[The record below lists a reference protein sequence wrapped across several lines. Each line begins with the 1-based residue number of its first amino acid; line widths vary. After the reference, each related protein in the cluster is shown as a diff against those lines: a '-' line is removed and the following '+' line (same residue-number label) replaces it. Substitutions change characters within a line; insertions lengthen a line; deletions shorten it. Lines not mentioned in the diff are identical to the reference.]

1 MVSFSRRSH
10 MLLASSAALFLAS
23 CGADDVASPGAG
35 SVPVTINQPA
45 PTPTPTGTA
54 TPTPLT
60 AAQFAAATTQSGV
73 TITADEQLAIINAG
87 QNNNVNG
94 FGTTLNGVYPVSGAS
109 LTTASNPQTVLGEN
123 AFIQNTSFVGAL
135 SGPNDNAFSGWT
147 CNSSSATFL
156 NSSACA
162 AVPSIGN
169 GPAAS
174 CPTGLTDDGTNEI
187 RNEAGAITSA
197 ATLRYCRLPSIIT
210 ADLTLAK
217 VAGLVYRF
225 RGLTEVGVDGGAA
238 ATLTIQPGVVLAAD
252 ATETSNDVV
261 LVNRGSKINAV
272 GTADAP
278 IIFTAQQNLRSNGVS
293 DSSQGLWGGVILLGK
308 APTAVCA
315 TGTGPNTADGTSAGA
330 AAPCQQQIEGVTG
343 RLYGGTNAA
352 DSSGTMQYVQIRYT
366 GIAISEGNEL
376 QGLTLGGTGSGTTID
391 HVQSHNSADDG
402 IEIFGGTTNLKYF
415 VVTGADDDGFDV
427 DNGWR
432 GFMQFIIAA
441 QKANGATN
449 DSFATE
455 IDSNGA
461 EDLLPRTYGR
471 YANFTFI
478 QTASTQNP
486 VAAIRLRGGADF
498 AFVNGV
504 VKTPSGEAC
513 VNIIAGNQVNG
524 AAATGN
530 DRSTIRPANSAL
542 QDVGPPTFN
551 SVYFQCQGR

>member
-1 MVSFSRRSH
+1 MVSFSRRSK
-10 MLLASSAALFLAS
+10 MLLTSSAALLLAS

-35 SVPVTINQPA
+35 SIPITINQPA
-45 PTPTPTGTA
+45 PTPTPTGPE

-60 AAQFAAATTQSGV
+60 AAQFALATAVNGV
-73 TITADEQLAIINAG
+73 SITADEQVALVNAG
-87 QNNNVNG
+87 QNNNLQG
-94 FGTTLNGVYPVSGAS
+94 FGTTLNGVYPVSGTS
-109 LTTASNPQTVLGEN
+109 LATASNPQTVLGN
-123 AFIQNTSFVGAL
+123 SSFLQNTSFVGAL

-156 NSSACA
+156 NSSACT
-162 AVPSIGN
+162 AVPSVGS
-169 GPAAS
+169 GGSAAA
-174 CPTGLTDDGTNEI
+174 CPTGTIDDGLVQTF
-187 RNEAGAITSA
+187 RA
-197 ATLRYCRLPSIIT
+197 CRLPAVIS
-210 ADLTLAK
+210 ADLTLPK
-217 VAGLVYRF
+217 IAGVFYRF
-225 RGLTEVGVDGGAA
+225 RGLTEVGVDGNAA

-252 ATETSNDVV
+252 STETSNDVV

-278 IIFTAQQNLRSNGVS
+278 IIFTAQQNLASNGVS

-330 AAPCQQQIEGVTG
+330 AAPCQQQIEGVSG
-343 RLYGGTNAA
+343 RLYGGTDAA
-352 DSSGTMQYVQIRYT
+352 DNSGTMQYVQIRYT

-402 IEIFGGTTNLKYF
+402 IEIFGGATNLKYF

-441 QKANGATN
+441 QKAGGSTA

-455 IDSNGA
+455 IDSNNA

-478 QTASTQNP
+478 QTNSAP
-486 VAAIRLRGGADF
+486 AAIRLRGGADF
-498 AFVNGV
+498 AFVNGI
-504 VKTPSGEAC
+504 VKTQSGAAC
-513 VNIIAGNQVNG
+513 LNVIAGAG
-524 AAATGN
+524 SGDT
-530 DRSTIRPANSAL
+530 RTTIRPANSAL

-551 SVYFQCQGR
+551 SIYFQCQGR

>member
-1 MVSFSRRSH
+1 MVSFSRRSQI
-10 MLLASSAALFLAS
+10 LLASSAALFLAS

-35 SVPVTINQPA
+35 SIPITINQPA

-60 AAQFAAATTQSGV
+60 AAQFAAATQQSGV
-73 TITADEQLAIINAG
+73 TITADEQLAIVNAG
-87 QNNNVNG
+87 SNNNVNG
-94 FGTTLNGVYPVSGAS
+94 FGTTLSGVYPVNGTS
-109 LTTASNPQTVLGEN
+109 LTTASNPQTVLGN
-123 AFIQNTSFVGAL
+123 TSFIQNTSFVGAL
-135 SGPNDNAFSGWT
+135 SGPNDNSFSGWT

-156 NSSACA
+156 NSSACT
-162 AVPSIGN
+162 AVPSIGT
-169 GPAAS
+169 GTPAAS
-174 CPTGLTDDGTNEI
+174 CPTGLSDDGLNS
-187 RNEAGAITSA
+187 AGTF
-197 ATLRYCRLPSIIT
+197 RYCRLPTVIS

-225 RGLTEVGVDGGAA
+225 RGQTEVGVDGGAS

-252 ATETSNDVV
+252 STETSNDLL

-278 IIFTAQQNLRSNGVS
+278 IIFTAQQNLSNNGVS
-293 DSSQGLWGGVILLGK
+293 DSSQGLWGGIILLGR

-330 AAPCQQQIEGVTG
+330 ATPCQQQIEGVTG
-343 RLYGGTNAA
+343 RSYGGTNGA

-402 IEIFGGTTNLKYF
+402 IEIFGGTTNIKYF

-471 YANFTFI
+471 YANFTFV
-478 QTASTQNP
+478 QTASSQNP

-504 VKTPSGEAC
+504 VKAPSGEAC

>member
-1 MVSFSRRSH
+1 MVSFSRRSK
-10 MLLASSAALFLAS
+10 MLLTSSAALLLAS

-35 SVPVTINQPA
+35 SIPITINQPA
-45 PTPTPTGTA
+45 PTPTPTGPE

-60 AAQFAAATTQSGV
+60 AAQFALATAVNGV
-73 TITADEQLAIINAG
+73 SITADEQVALVNAG
-87 QNNNVNG
+87 QNNNLQG
-94 FGTTLNGVYPVSGAS
+94 FGTTLNGVYPVSGTS
-109 LTTASNPQTVLGEN
+109 LATASNPQTVLGN
-123 AFIQNTSFVGAL
+123 SSFLQNTSFVGAL

-156 NSSACA
+156 NSSACT
-162 AVPSIGN
+162 AVPSVGS
-169 GPAAS
+169 GGSAAA
-174 CPTGLTDDGTNEI
+174 CPTGTIDDGLVQTF
-187 RNEAGAITSA
+187 RA
-197 ATLRYCRLPSIIT
+197 CRLPAVIS
-210 ADLTLAK
+210 ADLTLPK
-217 VAGLVYRF
+217 IAGVFYRF

-252 ATETSNDVV
+252 STETSNDVV

-278 IIFTAQQNLRSNGVS
+278 IIFTAQQNLANNGVS

-330 AAPCQQQIEGVTG
+330 AAPCQQQIEGVSG
-343 RLYGGTNAA
+343 RLYGGTDAA
-352 DSSGTMQYVQIRYT
+352 DNSGTMQYVQIRYT

-402 IEIFGGTTNLKYF
+402 IEIFGGATNLRYF

-441 QKANGATN
+441 QKAGGSTA

-478 QTASTQNP
+478 QTNSAP
-486 VAAIRLRGGADF
+486 AAIRLRGGADF
-498 AFVNGV
+498 AFVNGI
-504 VKTPSGEAC
+504 VKTQSGAAC
-513 VNIIAGNQVNG
+513 LNVIAGAG
-524 AAATGN
+524 SGDT
-530 DRSTIRPANSAL
+530 RTTIRPANSAL

-551 SVYFQCQGR
+551 SIYFQCQGR

>member
-1 MVSFSRRSH
+1 MVSFSRRSK
-10 MLLASSAALFLAS
+10 MLLTSSAALLLAS

-35 SVPVTINQPA
+35 SIPITINQPA
-45 PTPTPTGTA
+45 PTPTPTGPA

-60 AAQFAAATTQSGV
+60 AAQFALATAVNGV
-73 TITADEQLAIINAG
+73 SITADEQVALVNAG
-87 QNNNVNG
+87 QNNNLQG
-94 FGTTLNGVYPVSGAS
+94 FGTTLNGVYPVSGTS
-109 LTTASNPQTVLGEN
+109 LATASNPQTVLGN
-123 AFIQNTSFVGAL
+123 SSFLQNTSFVGAL

-156 NSSACA
+156 NSSACT
-162 AVPSIGN
+162 AVPSVGS
-169 GPAAS
+169 GGSAAA
-174 CPTGLTDDGTNEI
+174 CPTGTIDDGLVQTF
-187 RNEAGAITSA
+187 RA
-197 ATLRYCRLPSIIT
+197 CRLPAVIS
-210 ADLTLAK
+210 ADLTLPK
-217 VAGLVYRF
+217 IAGVLYRF

-252 ATETSNDVV
+252 STETSNDVV

-278 IIFTAQQNLRSNGVS
+278 IIFTAQQNLASNGVS

-330 AAPCQQQIEGVTG
+330 AAPCQQQIEGVSG
-343 RLYGGTNAA
+343 RLYGGTDAA

-402 IEIFGGTTNLKYF
+402 IEIFGGATNLRYF

-441 QKANGATN
+441 QKAGGSTA

-455 IDSNGA
+455 IDSNNA

-478 QTASTQNP
+478 QTNSAP
-486 VAAIRLRGGADF
+486 AAIRLRGGADF
-498 AFVNGV
+498 AFVNGI
-504 VKTPSGEAC
+504 VKTQSGAAC
-513 VNIIAGNQVNG
+513 LNVIAGAG
-524 AAATGN
+524 SGDT
-530 DRSTIRPANSAL
+530 RTTIRPADSAL

-551 SVYFQCQGR
+551 SIYFQCQGR

>member
-1 MVSFSRRSH
+1 MVSFSRRSQ

-35 SVPVTINQPA
+35 SIPITINQPA

-60 AAQFAAATTQSGV
+60 AAQFAAATQQSGV
-73 TITADEQLAIINAG
+73 TITADEQLAIVNAG
-87 QNNNVNG
+87 SNNNVNG
-94 FGTTLNGVYPVSGAS
+94 FGATLSGVYPVNGTS
-109 LTTASNPQTVLGEN
+109 LTTASNPQTVLGN
-123 AFIQNTSFVGAL
+123 TSFIQNTSFVGAL
-135 SGPNDNAFSGWT
+135 SGPNDNSFSGWT

-156 NSSACA
+156 NSSACT
-162 AVPSIGN
+162 AVPSIGT
-169 GPAAS
+169 GTPAAS
-174 CPTGLTDDGTNEI
+174 CPTGLSDDGLNS
-187 RNEAGAITSA
+187 AGTF
-197 ATLRYCRLPSIIT
+197 RYCRLPTVIT

-217 VAGLVYRF
+217 VPGLVYRF
-225 RGLTEVGVDGGAA
+225 RGQTEVGVDGGAS

-252 ATETSNDVV
+252 STETSNDLI

-278 IIFTAQQNLRSNGVS
+278 IIFTAQQNLSNNGVS
-293 DSSQGLWGGVILLGK
+293 DSSQGLWGGIILLGR

-330 AAPCQQQIEGVTG
+330 ATPCQQQIEGVTG
-343 RLYGGTNAA
+343 RSYGGTNGA

-402 IEIFGGTTNLKYF
+402 IEIFGGTTNIKYF

-471 YANFTFI
+471 YANFTFV
-478 QTASTQNP
+478 QTASSQNP

-504 VKTPSGEAC
+504 VKAPSGEAC

-530 DRSTIRPANSAL
+530 DRSTVRPANSAL

>member
-1 MVSFSRRSH
+1 MVSFSRRSQI
-10 MLLASSAALFLAS
+10 LLASSAALFLAS

-35 SVPVTINQPA
+35 SIPVTINQPA

-60 AAQFAAATTQSGV
+60 SAQFALATTQSGV
-73 TITADEQLAIINAG
+73 TITADEQVALVNAG
-87 QNNNVNG
+87 QNNNLNG
-94 FGTTLNGVYPVSGAS
+94 FGTTLNGVYPVSGTS
-109 LTTASNPQTVLGEN
+109 LATASNPQTVLGN
-123 AFIQNTSFVGAL
+123 TAFLQNTSFVGAL
-135 SGPNDNAFSGWT
+135 SGPNDNSFSGWT

-156 NSSACA
+156 NSSACTS
-162 AVPSIGN
+162 VPSIGT
-169 GPAAS
+169 GTPAAS
-174 CPTGLTDDGTNEI
+174 CPTGLTDDGLNT
-187 RNEAGAITSA
+187 AGTF
-197 ATLRYCRLPSIIT
+197 RYCRLPQIIT

-225 RGLTEVGVDGGAA
+225 RGQTEVGVDGTTN

-252 ATETSNDVV
+252 STETSNDLI
-261 LVNRGSKINAV
+261 LVNRGSKLSAV

-278 IIFTAQQNLRSNGVS
+278 IIFTAQQNLVSNGVS
-293 DSSQGLWGGVILLGK
+293 DSSQGLWGGIVLLGR

-315 TGTGPNTADGTSAGA
+315 TGTGPNDANGSSTT
-330 AAPCQQQIEGVTG
+330 CQQAIEGVTG
-343 RLYGGTNAA
+343 RFYGGSNQA
-352 DSSGTMQYVQIRYT
+352 DSSGALQYVQIRYT

-432 GFMQFIIAA
+432 GFMQFIISA
-441 QKANGATN
+441 QKAGGSTA

-455 IDSNGA
+455 IDSNGQ
-461 EDLLPRTYGR
+461 EDALPRTYGR
-471 YANFTFI
+471 YANFTFV
-478 QTASTQNP
+478 QTNSAP
-486 VAAIRLRGGADF
+486 AAIRLRGGADF
-498 AFVNGV
+498 AFVNGI
-504 VKTPSGEAC
+504 VKTQSGAAC
-513 VNIIAGNQVNG
+513 LNVIAGNTVNG

-551 SVYFQCQGR
+551 SIYFQCQGR

>member
-35 SVPVTINQPA
+35 SIPITINQPA

-60 AAQFAAATTQSGV
+60 AAQFALSTAVNGV
-73 TITADEQLAIINAG
+73 SITADEQVALVNAG
-87 QNNNVNG
+87 QNNNLQG
-94 FGTTLNGVYPVSGAS
+94 FGATLNGVYPVSGTS
-109 LTTASNPQTVLGEN
+109 LATASNPQTVLGN
-123 AFIQNTSFVGAL
+123 SSFIQNTSFVGAL

-156 NSSACA
+156 NSSACT
-162 AVPSIGN
+162 AVPSIGT
-169 GPAAS
+169 GGSAAA
-174 CPTGLTDDGTNEI
+174 CPTGTVDDGLVQTF
-187 RNEAGAITSA
+187 RA
-197 ATLRYCRLPSIIT
+197 CRLPAVIS
-210 ADLTLAK
+210 ADLTLPK
-217 VAGLVYRF
+217 IAGVFYRF

-252 ATETSNDVV
+252 STETSNDVV

-278 IIFTAQQNLRSNGVS
+278 IIFTAQQNLASNGVS

-330 AAPCQQQIEGVTG
+330 AAPCQQQIEGVSG
-343 RLYGGTNAA
+343 RLYGGTDAA

-376 QGLTLGGTGSGTTID
+376 QGLTLGGTGAGTTID

-402 IEIFGGTTNLKYF
+402 IEIFGGATNLKYF

-441 QKANGATN
+441 QKAGGSTA

-455 IDSNGA
+455 IDSNNA

-478 QTASTQNP
+478 QTNSAP
-486 VAAIRLRGGADF
+486 AAIRLRGGADF
-498 AFVNGV
+498 AFVNGI
-504 VKTPSGEAC
+504 VKTQSGAAC
-513 VNIIAGNQVNG
+513 LNLIAGAG
-524 AAATGN
+524 AGDT
-530 DRSTIRPANSAL
+530 RTTIRPANSAL

-551 SVYFQCQGR
+551 SIYFQCQGR

>member
-10 MLLASSAALFLAS
+10 IMLASSAALFLAS

-35 SVPVTINQPA
+35 SIPITINQPT

-60 AAQFAAATTQSGV
+60 AAQFAAPFTQSGV
-73 TITADEQLAIINAG
+73 TITSDEQLALVNAG
-87 QNNNVNG
+87 TNNNVNG
-94 FGTTLNGVYPVSGAS
+94 FGTTLSGVYPVSGTS
-109 LTTASNPQTVLGEN
+109 LATASNPQTVLGN
-123 AFIQNTSFVGAL
+123 TAFIQNTSFVGAL

-156 NSSACA
+156 NSTACT
-162 AVPSIGN
+162 AVPSIGS
-169 GPAAS
+169 GGSTAA
-174 CPTGLTDDGTNEI
+174 CPTGTIDDGLVQTF
-187 RNEAGAITSA
+187 RA
-197 ATLRYCRLPSIIT
+197 CRLPSGTDANGQIQILT
-210 ADLTLAK
+210 DLTLPK
-217 VAGLVYRF
+217 IPGVFYRL
-225 RGLTEVGVDGGAA
+225 RGQTEIGNGTTAV
-238 ATLTIQPGVVLAAD
+238 TLTIAPGVVIAAD
-252 ATETSNDVV
+252 SSETSNDLL
-261 LVNRGSKINAV
+261 LVNRGSRINAV

-278 IIFTAQQNLRSNGVS
+278 IIFTAQQNLASNGVS
-293 DSSQGLWGGVILLGK
+293 DSSQGLWGGVILLGR

-315 TGTGPNTADGTSAGA
+315 AGTGPNDANGSSTS
-330 AAPCQQQIEGVTG
+330 CQQAIEGVTG
-343 RLYGGTNAA
+343 RFYGGTNQA

-486 VAAIRLRGGADF
+486 LAGIRLRGGADF

-513 VNIIAGNQVNG
+513 LNIIAGNQVTESNTTR
-524 AAATGN
+524 AATG
-530 DRSTIRPANSAL
+530 DERSTIRPANSAL

>member
-10 MLLASSAALFLAS
+10 MLLASSAALLLAS

-35 SVPVTINQPA
+35 SIPVTINQPA

-60 AAQFAAATTQSGV
+60 ASQFALSTTVNGV
-73 TITADEQLAIINAG
+73 SITADEQVALVNAG
-87 QNNNVNG
+87 QNNNLQG
-94 FGTTLNGVYPVSGAS
+94 FGTTLNGVYPVSGTS
-109 LTTASNPQTVLGEN
+109 LTTASNPQTVLDN
-123 AFIQNTSFVGAL
+123 TAFIQNTSFVGAL
-135 SGPNDNAFSGWT
+135 SGPNDNSFSGWT

-156 NSSACA
+156 NSGSCT
-162 AVPSIGN
+162 AVPSIGT
-169 GPAAS
+169 GTPAAS
-174 CPTGLTDDGTNEI
+174 CPTGLTDDGLN
-187 RNEAGAITSA
+187 TSNTA
-197 ATLRYCRLPSIIT
+197 SNPATFRYCRLPSVIS

-217 VAGLVYRF
+217 VPGLVYRF

-252 ATETSNDVV
+252 STETSNDVV

-278 IIFTAQQNLRSNGVS
+278 IIFTAQQNLANNGVS

-330 AAPCQQQIEGVTG
+330 SAPCQQQIEGVTG
-343 RLYGGTNAA
+343 RLYGGTEAA

-376 QGLTLGGTGSGTTID
+376 QGLTLGGTGSGTIID

-441 QKANGATN
+441 QKAGGSTA

-478 QTASTQNP
+478 QTNSAP
-486 VAAIRLRGGADF
+486 AAIRLRGGADF
-498 AFVNGV
+498 AFVNGI
-504 VKTPSGEAC
+504 VKTQSGAAC
-513 VNIIAGNQVNG
+513 LNLIAGAG
-524 AAATGN
+524 SGDT
-530 DRSTIRPANSAL
+530 RTTIRPANSAL